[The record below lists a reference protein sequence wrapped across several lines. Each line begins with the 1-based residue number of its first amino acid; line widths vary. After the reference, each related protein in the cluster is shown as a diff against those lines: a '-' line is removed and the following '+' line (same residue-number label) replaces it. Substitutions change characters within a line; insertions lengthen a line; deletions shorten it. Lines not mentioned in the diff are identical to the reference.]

1 MNRQMAGFI
10 FVTSIQK
17 IRQMKK
23 TISAIA
29 FGCTLIT
36 GLLLVFI
43 GARFFLMPYAAEL
56 AFGIQTPTG
65 NDFSFHYI
73 KGIRDTAVG
82 LAILAMLIART
93 QRGLGILLLTISIV
107 PITDFLIVL
116 GTPGHL
122 TERLYPHLTA
132 VVLGLIL
139 GAYYLFIS
147 RKSSSNVA
155 L

>member
-1 MNRQMAGFI
+1 LLTTGFI
-10 FVTSIQK
+10 FVASIQK
-17 IRQMKK
+17 MHQMKK

-29 FGCTLIT
+29 FGFTLVT

-43 GARFFLMPYAAEL
+43 GARFFLVPYAAEL

-65 NDFSFHYI
+65 NDYSFHYI
-73 KGIRDTAVG
+73 KGIRDMAVG
-82 LAILAMLIART
+82 LAILAMLITRA

-107 PITDFLIVL
+107 PVTDFLIVL
-116 GTPGHL
+116 STPGYL

-132 VVLGLIL
+132 VVFGLVL
-139 GAYYLFIS
+139 GAYYLFTS

-155 L
+155 I